1 MLQSMGLQRIRH
13 NWVTSLFNFSA
24 CNWVVHNFY
33 FFLVQSW
40 KIELFLESVH
50 FFQVIHFVTIQL
62 FIIVSYNPFYFC
74 TVCCNLSVFISKF
87 VDLILLSLFLMSL
100 AKGLSVLFIFSKNR
114 VLVLLTVTIVSHFFF
129 SFFCSYLYD
138 FFPSTNF
145 GIFLFF
151 FFQLS

>member
-1 MLQSMGLQRIRH
+1 MFDRILLWSHLVLYSCFWGTFWTQLQFQC
-13 NWVTSLFNFSA
+13 F

-40 KIELFLESVH
+40 KIELFLEFVH

-74 TVCCNLSVFISKF
+74 TVCCNLSFFISNF

-100 AKGLSVLFIFSKNR
+100 AKGLSSLLIFSMNQLWVLFIF
-114 VLVLLTVTIVSHFFF
+114 TII
-129 SFFCSYLYD
+129 SFISLSFIS
-138 FFPSTNF
+138 FW
-145 GIFLFF
+145 IFMISSFYQF
-151 FFQLS
+151 